1 MFDLIIKGGTVIDGS
16 GSPGVKA
23 DVAVTEGKISEIG
36 IIDPNQ
42 AEVIVDA
49 ENMIVCPGFIDPHT
63 HYDAQLFWDPHATPS
78 SLHGI
83 TSVVMGN
90 CGFSIAP
97 ISDTSDADY
106 LGAMLVQVE
115 GMSADALRIGVD
127 WNWSSFEDY
136 LKRLDGNVGVNVAAM
151 VGHCALRRTVM
162 KDDAVKREAT
172 ENEIEEMQKLL
183 GEALEAGG
191 LGFST
196 SRSFTHTDGDGLP
209 VPSRIASVEEV
220 LALAEV
226 CEKYPGTTLEWV
238 ADGCMNGFSDEEVE
252 LMAEMSLRA
261 KRPLN
266 WNVLTV
272 DSARPDDYKNQINAC
287 ERVAEKGG
295 RAMALTMPI
304 LVGMTMHFHSY
315 CALYKLPG
323 WDEIMT
329 LPHEDK
335 KQKLADPAVRKLLEE
350 NAASPEAGV
359 FSRLTGWGKYRI
371 GETFSKENQGLD
383 GRLVSDIARERGT
396 RDFYTLLDIVLAD
409 DLKTVLWP
417 GPTDD
422 DPASW
427 LMRQTVWE
435 HEEVMIGG
443 SDAGA
448 HLDRMA
454 GASYPTEWIRDCLSG
469 RKLTS
474 VEKAIEHMTDVPARF
489 FGLVNR
495 GRIEKDFH
503 ADLVVF
509 DPEQI
514 DAQELKIL
522 NDLPGDSPRLYAGSE
537 GVEKVFVN
545 GVLTVDSGK
554 PTEVLSGVILR
565 SGSHTVTNKI
575 PADA

>member
-383 GRLVSDIARERGT
+383 GRLVSDIARERGA

-509 DPEQI
+509 DPERI

-522 NDLPGDSPRLYAGSE
+522 NDLPGESPRLYAGSE

>member
-42 AEVIVDA
+42 AEAIVDA

-509 DPEQI
+509 DPERI

-522 NDLPGDSPRLYAGSE
+522 NDLPGESPRLYAGSE

>member
-23 DVAVTEGKISEIG
+23 DVAITEGKISEIG

-42 AEVIVDA
+42 AEAIVDA

-509 DPEQI
+509 DPERI

-537 GVEKVFVN
+537 GIEKVFVN